1 MSLYDILEIK
11 PNATKLEIKKAYF
24 RLAKLY
30 HPDKNI
36 NKDSTEKFKA
46 IQSAYEILINDTS
59 RIEYQRLNQTDRF
72 NFSSLFNK
80 ILNNNLDISA
90 FMNYGIN
97 INKNDFDYIK
107 NNFINFFKNLNI
119 RELLDLYINGKLKKK
134 NFTEPTDCSDTDET
148 LYDEHSC
155 EYYYNLPIST
165 QTINKLDINISLNIN
180 LGDIISNKRKI
191 SIKRKIEDSYES
203 CTFVFK
209 LSKPFIVFYG
219 AGDYDNGEHGNL
231 IIKLHL
237 PNNITWD
244 EDIIMIEQSMSL
256 YEMIYGLDITI
267 NIDSTKKIDIPN
279 WVPSRDGLLIEL
291 NKYKDE
297 FKLNN
302 YNIAIKLYLDYEN
315 SKEKEQILKQY
326 FS

>member
-30 HPDKNI
+30 HPDKNT
-36 NKDSTEKFKA
+36 NDDSTEKFKN

-59 RIEYQRLNQTDRF
+59 RLEYQRLNQTDRV
-72 NFSSLFNK
+72 NFKQLFNK
-80 ILNNNLDISA
+80 ILNNNLDIGD
-90 FMNYGIN
+90 FMKYSMN
-97 INKNDFDYIK
+97 INKSDLDYIK

-119 RELLDLYINGKLKKK
+119 KELLDLYTNGKLKKK
-134 NFTEPTDCSDTDET
+134 RFTEPTNCSDTDEV
-148 LYDEHSC
+148 LYDEHSA
-155 EYYYNLPIST
+155 EYYYSLPISM

-203 CTFVFK
+203 CTFIFN
-209 LSKPFIVFYG
+209 LTKPYVIFYG
-219 AGDYDNGEHGNL
+219 AGDYNDDMYGNL
-231 IIKLHL
+231 IIKLNL
-237 PNNITWD
+237 SNNITWD

-256 YEMIYGLDITI
+256 YEMIYGLDISISI
-267 NIDSTKKIDIPN
+267 NPNKKIEIPN
-279 WVPSRDGLLIEL
+279 WVPSRDGLVIDL

-297 FKLNN
+297 FKINN

-326 FS
+326 FC

>member
-11 PNATKLEIKKAYF
+11 PNATKIEIKKAYIK
-24 RLAKLY
+24 LAKLY

-36 NKDSTEKFKA
+36 NKDSTEKFKT
-46 IQSAYEILINDTS
+46 IQSAYEILINDAS
-59 RIEYQRLNQTDRF
+59 RLEYQRLDHKDRYNF
-72 NFSSLFNK
+72 NSLFNK
-80 ILNNNLDISA
+80 ILNNNLDISE

-97 INKNDFDYIK
+97 ISKIDLDYIK
-107 NNFINFFKNLNI
+107 NNFINFYKNLNI
-119 RELLDLYINGKLKKK
+119 KELLDLYINGKLKKK
-134 NFTEPTDCSDTDET
+134 KFTEPYDCSDTDEI
-148 LYDEHSC
+148 LHDEHSC
-155 EYYYNLPIST
+155 EYYYSLPISA

-180 LGDIISNKRKI
+180 LGDIISNKRKM

-209 LSKPFIVFYG
+209 LSKPFIIFYG
-219 AGDYDNGEHGNL
+219 AGDYDNSEHGNL
-231 IIKLHL
+231 IIKLNL

-256 YEMIYGLDITI
+256 YEMIYGLDISI
-267 NIDSTKKIDIPN
+267 NIDSTKKINIPN

-291 NKYKDE
+291 NKDE

-315 SKEKEQILKQY
+315 SKEKEQLLKQY